1 MHICS
6 VSLSVHANS
15 ISEHARFLNLF
26 EHARFLNL
34 SERALS
40 LLYSASHADM
50 QGPGPDQS
58 RQYISALAILFVAIF
73 IGLPIWWKTTEVYRC
88 PLPYKEISELAHQQ
102 VNVMAA
108 VPNAIYQVC

>member
-1 MHICS
+1 MLTQ
-6 VSLSVHANS
+6 SLSMHDSS
-15 ISEHARFLNLF
+15 I
-26 EHARFLNL
+26 NL

-88 PLPYKEISELAHQQ
+88 PLPYKEISELAYQQ
-102 VNVMAA
+102 VNVMVA
-108 VPNAIYQVC
+108 VPIAIYQVC